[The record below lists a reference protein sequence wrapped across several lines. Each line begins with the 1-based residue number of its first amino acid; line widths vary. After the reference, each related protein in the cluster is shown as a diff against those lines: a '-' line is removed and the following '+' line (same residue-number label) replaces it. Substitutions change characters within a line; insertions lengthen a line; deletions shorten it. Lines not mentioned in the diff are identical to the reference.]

1 MLFVLYHKVCSKR
14 LSCYVSKKL
23 LKLVQTPLNV
33 GLRKIDVSSAFL
45 FLLMEMSKNDILLSF
60 FFFARE
66 FDTTMVGINVSKKF
80 LNVIF
85 LFKHYKDF
93 VHIFTV
99 KLRFK

>member
-1 MLFVLYHKVCSKR
+1 MLSVLHNNVCSKR
-14 LSCYVSKKL
+14 LLCYVSKKL

-33 GLRKIDVSSAFL
+33 GLQKIDVSSAFL
-45 FLLMEMSKNDILLSF
+45 LLLMEMSKNDILLSF

-66 FDTTMVGINVSKKF
+66 FDITMARINVSKKF

-99 KLRFK
+99 ELRFK